1 MTQDEGRIRRRSFV
15 LRQNQEEIMRL
26 AKLRQAITQSEERL
40 DALLVYQPENRRYI
54 SGFTGSEAMLFIT
67 PERAVLATD
76 SRYWEQAE
84 HEAPEFSVYQVK
96 TKYVTEMADILK
108 AAGDPRCIG
117 FESTFITVDQLDQL
131 MDAAPEVEWVA
142 TKGMVEDLR
151 LIKDESE
158 IELMQQAAR
167 IADQGFEFL
176 RQTLRPGMT
185 ERQASW
191 ELEAF
196 MRTHGA
202 DKIAF
207 DLIVGSGPN
216 GAMPH
221 HHSDSRV
228 IQAGEPIVL
237 DLGAQVGG
245 YHSDLTRTICLGQPQ
260 DGRFLEI
267 YDIVR
272 RAQETALH
280 GIRAGMP
287 GVEADKLARD
297 VIEAAGYGDN
307 FGHGLGHGVGLAV
320 HESPRAGRTSEDTLL
335 AGSTLTIE
343 PGIYISGWGGVRIED
358 LTRIGEN
365 GVQLLSRAS
374 KEPLVLQ
381 HP

>member
-1 MTQDEGRIRRRSFV
+1 MTKDEFV
-15 LRQNQEEIMRL
+15 LGQNQEEIMRL

-108 AAGDPRCIG
+108 AAGNPHAIG

-158 IELMQQAAR
+158 IELMRQAAR
-167 IADQGFEFL
+167 IADEGFEFL
-176 RQTLRPGMT
+176 CKKLRPGMT

-245 YHSDLTRTICLGQPQ
+245 YHSDLTRTICLGQPR

-272 RAQETALH
+272 RAQEAGLQ
-280 GIRAGMP
+280 GIHAGMS
-287 GVEADKLARD
+287 GVEADKIVRD

-374 KEPLVLQ
+374 KEPLVLS